1 MLHIPQRNVTTVVS
15 GDRTTIACAIGDE
28 LVITTREKAKAQKRQ
43 PRPSWLAIG
52 TGMETRNFKSYPYEM
67 TLLDLNANEAK
78 MFMLIRQAYN
88 TDTGLSG
95 VSLSTYTPAQRT
107 ELSKGYKALEQ
118 RELVKRVKPK
128 IYMINPLAIVNLN
141 LFDELYEQWQKL

>member
-1 MLHIPQRNVTTVVS
+1 MIKIN
-15 GDRTTIACAIGDE
+15 
-28 LVITTREKAKAQKRQ
+28 TRK
-43 PRPSWLAIG
+43 
-52 TGMETRNFKSYPYEM
+52 FKSYPYEM
-67 TLLDLNANEAK
+67 TLLDLNSNESK
-78 MFMLIRQAYN
+78 MFTLIRQAYS
-88 TDTGLSG
+88 TATGLSI
-95 VSLSTYTPAQRT
+95 VDLSTHTPSQKT